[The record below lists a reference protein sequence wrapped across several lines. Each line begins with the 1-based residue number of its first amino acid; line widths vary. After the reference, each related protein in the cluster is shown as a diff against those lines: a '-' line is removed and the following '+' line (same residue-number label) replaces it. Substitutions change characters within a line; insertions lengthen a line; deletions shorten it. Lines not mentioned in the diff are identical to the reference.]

1 MACIMFGLRKNF
13 MDNKFCSRKP
23 ILLSGGGRLA
33 FRSLVAALFLF
44 SALAFFSCSG
54 MAGEAPFVPQN
65 SSNPSKV
72 PAKKVMF
79 RGTLASASAVPQKA
93 LSFFTDANFLSCGQ
107 EADGVLKSAAPDAG
121 DMTKY
126 ECFAT
131 ATSQSGLVE
140 NGEFGDTPATARLF
154 SISLAMGEKWTIT
167 CGLREAATK
176 IPMMTD
182 SCGFEPKEEEQVFS
196 HVFTIV
202 PCKEGSGS
210 VALEMT
216 VPAAIIGATV
226 ECSDPRWEAASP
238 EASVVGT
245 TLAINVASIQSGYY
259 DAYIRLYNSDGVL
272 AFAFWEGINVFDGA
286 KTNYWL
292 SSGGTAGVTVSGGA
306 LAVGEAALS
315 AFSRT
320 LFYVGDTG
328 ISGAKGKS
336 DSNDGN
342 PYSPFETLNKAL
354 AVIKSTGDAGKDYKI
369 YVSGTVEGCADLSSD
384 LDGKARS
391 ITIEGLGA
399 LGTDSKPAAA
409 LDAKQ
414 NGRALMIGTRVP
426 VTLKNLRVTGGLHES
441 DVPAAGGSG
450 VYLGG
455 SADLTL
461 AGDVVVERNHAKWY
475 AGGIFVSGGASLKIK
490 GAVTVYGNTHGAA
503 ASTAASNLY
512 LSSGAKIQILGA
524 LKTTDASGERKAKIG
539 VSSDDVPTHAA
550 PVDFTKDYGASNA
563 GIAATEYFYG
573 DKYGVAAAASGEA
586 ALCVSGGS
594 ASLED
599 LYDDITIT
607 VDKSVLPKDLAQKK
621 FTFSSNAS
629 DVSYTFSVTYHGE
642 TVPQTYGGIDYYETG
657 TDSVTLLDVPVGSYM
672 ICVTAVCGG
681 KTYGAEFGVKI
692 VGYADVEKAI
702 SEIQSLAG
710 TSGTVAVEGSIT
722 SDNVSS
728 IVSAIKAAYE
738 SSHDT
743 RIKLDMSQTVGIAVL
758 PSFQNCDGLCELLLP
773 EGITTLGS
781 FGDCSQLEN
790 LYIPSTVTSVNGD
803 CFMYAPTNI
812 VVAENSPYFKNSG
825 NALYS
830 KDGKTLVMYSNKNE
844 VDSSFSVP
852 AEVEVIGANA
862 FANSKIKT
870 ITFESNVTMKK
881 IEKNAFDMA
890 RNIVSIDLPDSVTEL
905 GQNLFVYCNKLQSVE
920 LPASLKKIPSGFLK
934 YGPPQVTSI
943 VIPDGVTEIGESA
956 FWEAKKLETIT
967 IPVSVVKICAKAF
980 YCSSDGIRTVNYK
993 GSSAQKDAIVIE
1005 NSDGKNDKIVNAAW
1019 NCDYVGD

>member
-1 MACIMFGLRKNF
+1 
-13 MDNKFCSRKP
+13 
-23 ILLSGGGRLA
+23 LSGGGRLS

-54 MAGEAPFVPQN
+54 MAGEAPLVPQN

-72 PAKKVMF
+72 PAKKVTF

-93 LSFFTDANFLSCGQ
+93 LSYFTDANFLSCGQ
-107 EADGVLKSAAPDAG
+107 EADGVLKSAAPDAD

-126 ECFAT
+126 EFFAT

-154 SISLAMGEKWTIT
+154 SISLAMGEKWTVT

-196 HVFTIV
+196 HVFTLV

-216 VPAAIIGATV
+216 VPATIIGATV

-245 TLAINVASIQSGYY
+245 TLGINVASIQSGYY
-259 DAYIRLYNSDGVL
+259 DVYIRLYNSDGVL
-272 AFAFWEGINVFDGA
+272 SFALLEGINVFDGA
-286 KTNYWL
+286 TTNYWL
-292 SSGGTAGVTVSGGA
+292 SSGGTDGAMVSGGA
-306 LAVGEAALS
+306 LEVGEAALS

-342 PYSPFETLNKAL
+342 PYSPFETLNKAV
-354 AVIKSTGDAGKDYKI
+354 AVIKSTGAAGKDYKI
-369 YVSGTVEGCADLSSD
+369 YVSGTVEGCADLSSA

-414 NGRALMIGTRVP
+414 GGRALMIGTRVP

-441 DVPAAGGSG
+441 DVPTPGGSG

-475 AGGIFVSGGASLKIK
+475 AGGIFASATASLKIR

-512 LSSGAKIQILGA
+512 LSSGVKIQILGA

-550 PVDFTKDYGASNA
+550 PIDFTKDYGASNA

-586 ALCVSGGS
+586 ALSISGGNI
-594 ASLED
+594 ALD
-599 LYDDITIT
+599 PVYDDITIT
-607 VDKSVLPKDLAQKK
+607 VDNTHLPKDFEKKK
-621 FTFSSNAS
+621 FTFSAS
-629 DVSYTFSVTYHGE
+629 ANVDGSPVTISAGSGAGQVQYTFGVTYHGE
-642 TVPQTYGGIDYYETG
+642 TVPASYYELG
-657 TDSVTLLDVPVGSYM
+657 SDSVTLLSVPAGSYT
-672 ICVTAVCGG
+672 ICVTALYGG
-681 KTYGAEFGVKI
+681 KAYGGEFVVKI
-692 VGYADVEKAI
+692 FDA
-702 SEIQSLAG
+702 
-710 TSGTVAVEGSIT
+710 TVAQGTEGTALADFMLDPSVTEIELYIENDYKVIT
-722 SDNVSS
+722 PSFPDEEKVSS
-728 IVSAIKAAYE
+728 GYYRLNNKNETQKNYSCIVPA
-738 SSHDT
+738 
-743 RIKLDMSQTVGIAVL
+743 
-758 PSFQNCDGLCELLLP
+758 
-773 EGITTLGS
+773 
-781 FGDCSQLEN
+781 
-790 LYIPSTVTSVNGD
+790 
-803 CFMYAPTNI
+803 
-812 VVAENSPYFKNSG
+812 
-825 NALYS
+825 
-830 KDGKTLVMYSNKNE
+830 GKTLSLKAEYPVSINC
-844 VDSSFSVP
+844 DSVYCFFKVSGTL
-852 AEVEVIGANA
+852 VIGQNV
-862 FANSKIKT
+862 T
-870 ITFESNVTMKK
+870 ITGQGVHWNAINIQSGGKVILDGGKITNGTGGGTSSSAVTVENGGMFIMRSGLMSGNNNTGAVKVEDGGRFEMQDGEISGNVSRFSDNSGGVTVNGGGIFIKSGGT
-881 IEKNAFDMA
+881 IKN
-890 RNIVSIDLPDSVTEL
+890 NTKNGS
-905 GQNLFVYCNKLQSVE
+905 QSQMMIS
-920 LPASLKKIPSGFLK
+920 ANGK
-934 YGPPQVTSI
+934 YGPSESELTTYDSP
-943 VIPDGVTEIGESA
+943 TE
-956 FWEAKKLETIT
+956 F
-967 IPVSVVKICAKAF
+967 
-980 YCSSDGIRTVNYK
+980 
-993 GSSAQKDAIVIE
+993 KDAF
-1005 NSDGKNDKIVNAAW
+1005 
-1019 NCDYVGD
+1019 

>member
-1 MACIMFGLRKNF
+1 MFKKRLYS
-13 MDNKFCSRKP
+13 C
-23 ILLSGGGRLA
+23 LGGGRLS
-33 FRSLVAALFLF
+33 FRSLVAALSLLA
-44 SALAFFSCSG
+44 ALAFFSCSG

-93 LSFFTDANFLSCGQ
+93 LSFFTVE

-126 ECFAT
+126 EYFAT

-182 SCGFEPKEEEQVFS
+182 SCGFEPKEEEQIFS

-216 VPAAIIGATV
+216 IPATIIGATV

-272 AFAFWEGINVFDGA
+272 ACGFWEGINVFDGA

-315 AFSRT
+315 AFSKT

-328 ISGAKGKS
+328 VVGAKGKS

-342 PYSPFETLNKAL
+342 SYSPFETLNKAV
-354 AVIKSTGDAGKDYKI
+354 AVIKSTGAAGKDYKI
-369 YVSGTVEGCADLSSD
+369 YVSGTVEGCADLSSA

-414 NGRALMIGTRVP
+414 GGRALMIGTRVP

-441 DVPAAGGSG
+441 DFPVAGGAG
-450 VYLGG
+450 IYLGG

-475 AGGIFVSGGASLKIK
+475 AGGIFASGGASLKIK

-563 GIAATEYFYG
+563 GTAATEYFYG

-599 LYDDITIT
+599 LYDDITISI
-607 VDKSVLPKDLAQKK
+607 DKTLSAKDIAEKK

-629 DVSYTFSVTYHGE
+629 DVSYTFSVAYHGE
-642 TVPQTYGGIDYYETG
+642 TLPQSYYTTG

-672 ICVTAVCGG
+672 ICVTALYGG
-681 KTYGAEFGVKI
+681 KTYGGEFEVKI

-781 FGDCSQLEN
+781 FWDCSYLEN

-803 CFMYAPTNI
+803 YFMYAPTNI

-881 IEKNAFDMA
+881 IEQNAFDRA
-890 RNIVSIDLPDSVTEL
+890 SNLVSIDLPDSVTEL
-905 GQNLFVYCNKLQSVE
+905 GRNLFVYCNKLQSVE
-920 LPASLKKIPSGFLK
+920 LPASLKKIPSGFLN

-980 YCSSDGIRTVNYK
+980 YCSSYGIGTVNYK

>member
-1 MACIMFGLRKNF
+1 MADG
-13 MDNKFCSRKP
+13 
-23 ILLSGGGRLA
+23 
-33 FRSLVAALFLF
+33 
-44 SALAFFSCSG
+44 
-54 MAGEAPFVPQN
+54 APLVPQN
-65 SSNPSKV
+65 SSSPSKV
-72 PAKKVMF
+72 PAKKVTF

-154 SISLAMGEKWTIT
+154 SISLAMGEKWTVT

-196 HVFTIV
+196 HVFTLV

-216 VPAAIIGATV
+216 VPATTIGATA

-238 EASVVGT
+238 EVSVVGT
-245 TLAINVASIQSGYY
+245 TLGINVASIQSGYY
-259 DAYIRLYNSDGVL
+259 DVYIRLYNSDGVL
-272 AFAFWEGINVFDGA
+272 SCGFWEGINVFDGA

-342 PYSPFETLNKAL
+342 PYSPFETLNKAV
-354 AVIKSTGDAGKDYKI
+354 AVIKSTGAAGKDYKI

-426 VTLKNLRVTGGLHES
+426 VTLKNLRVTGGLVDS
-441 DVPAAGGSG
+441 DIIPAPGGAGIYIGN
-450 VYLGG
+450 GG
-455 SADLTL
+455 DLTL

-475 AGGIFVSGGASLKIK
+475 AGGIFASATASLKIK
-490 GAVTVYGNTHGAA
+490 GAVTVYGNTNGNA
-503 ASTAASNLY
+503 ASPSASNAY

-550 PVDFTKDYGASNA
+550 PVEFTKGYGSRNA

-586 ALCVSGGS
+586 ALSISGGNIT
-594 ASLED
+594 LD
-599 LYDDITIT
+599 PVYDDITIKA
-607 VDKSVLPKDLAQKK
+607 DKTLLFKDLAQKK
-621 FTFSSNAS
+621 ITFTAS
-629 DVSYTFSVTYHGE
+629 ANVGGSPVAIPAGSGEGQVQYTFGVTYHGE
-642 TVPQTYGGIDYYETG
+642 TVPQTYGGKDYYETG

-681 KTYGAEFGVKI
+681 KTYGGEFEVKI

-781 FGDCSQLEN
+781 FWDCGQLEN

-881 IEKNAFDMA
+881 IEENAFDRA
-890 RNIVSIDLPDSVTEL
+890 RNLVSIDLPDSVTEL

>member
-1 MACIMFGLRKNF
+1 
-13 MDNKFCSRKP
+13 MDNKFCSRKT
-23 ILLSGGGRLA
+23 IHLSGGGRLS

-54 MAGEAPFVPQN
+54 MAGEAPLVPQN
-65 SSNPSKV
+65 SFSPSKV
-72 PAKKVMF
+72 PAKKVTF

-154 SISLAMGEKWTIT
+154 SISLAMGEKWTVT

-196 HVFTIV
+196 HVFTLV
-202 PCKEGSGS
+202 PCKEGNGS

-216 VPAAIIGATV
+216 VPATIIGATV
-226 ECSDPRWEAASP
+226 ECSDPRWGAASP
-238 EASVVGT
+238 EVSVVGT
-245 TLAINVASIQSGYY
+245 TLGINVASIQSGYY
-259 DAYIRLYNSDGVL
+259 DVYIRLYNSDGVL
-272 AFAFWEGINVFDGA
+272 SCGFWEGINVFDGA

-292 SSGGTAGVTVSGGA
+292 SSDGTAGVTVSGGA

-342 PYSPFETLNKAL
+342 PYSPFETLNKAV
-354 AVIKSTGDAGKDYKI
+354 AVIKSTGAAGKDYKI

-414 NGRALMIGTRVP
+414 GGRALMIGTRVP

-490 GAVTVYGNTHGAA
+490 GAVTVYGNTHGAV

-524 LKTTDASGERKAKIG
+524 LKTTDASGERKSKIG

-550 PVDFTKDYGASNA
+550 PVDFTKGYGARNA

-586 ALCVSGGS
+586 ELSLTGGNIALDPV
-594 ASLED
+594 
-599 LYDDITIT
+599 YDDITIT

-621 FTFSSNAS
+621 IAFTAS
-629 DVSYTFSVTYHGE
+629 ANVGGSPVAIPAGSGAGQVQYTFSVTYHGE
-642 TVPQTYGGIDYYETG
+642 TVPQTYGGKDYYETG

-672 ICVTAVCGG
+672 ICVAAVCGG
-681 KTYGAEFGVKI
+681 KTYGGEFEVTIIDALVPQGAEGTAL
-692 VGYADVEKAI
+692 AD
-702 SEIQSLAG
+702 SMLDPS
-710 TSGTVAVEGSIT
+710 VANLEVFFEN
-722 SDNVSS
+722 DY
-728 IVSAIKAAYE
+728 KAATPEFPDDEKEASGYYYWND
-738 SSHDT
+738 SSSKWQ
-743 RIKLDMSQTVGIAVL
+743 RKFA
-758 PSFQNCDGLCELLLP
+758 C
-773 EGITTLGS
+773 
-781 FGDCSQLEN
+781 
-790 LYIPSTVTSVNGD
+790 
-803 CFMYAPTNI
+803 
-812 VVAENSPYFKNSG
+812 VVPA
-825 NALYS
+825 
-830 KDGKTLVMYSNKNE
+830 GKTLTLMAEKPVTFNCN
-844 VDSSFSVP
+844 SVYKMFN
-852 AEVEVIGANA
+852 VSGTLVIGKNITIEGGLHHNVIDV
-862 FANSKIKT
+862 NSGGTLILDGGTIKRGIGGGAVWSAVT
-870 ITFESNVTMKK
+870 VYDGGKFVMKDGLMTENLNRGAVRVENGGRFEMSGGEISGNV
-881 IEKNAFDMA
+881 
-890 RNIVSIDLPDSVTEL
+890 
-905 GQNLFVYCNKLQSVE
+905 
-920 LPASLKKIPSGFLK
+920 
-934 YGPPQVTSI
+934 
-943 VIPDGVTEIGESA
+943 GESA
-956 FWEAKKLETIT
+956 GGVLVAAGGEFIKSGGI
-967 IPVSVVKICAKAF
+967 VKGNTT
-980 YCSSDGIRTVNYK
+980 SS
-993 GSSAQKDAIVIE
+993 GSSSQMVIYAGGKYGASESALITYDADTEVTDE
-1005 NSDGKNDKIVNAAW
+1005 F
-1019 NCDYVGD
+1019 